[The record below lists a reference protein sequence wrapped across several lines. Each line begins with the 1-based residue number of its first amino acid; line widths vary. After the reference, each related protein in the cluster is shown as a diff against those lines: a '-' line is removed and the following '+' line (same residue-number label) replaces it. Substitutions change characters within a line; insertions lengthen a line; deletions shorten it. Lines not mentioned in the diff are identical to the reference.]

1 MIFALLRLLYCQFCT
16 FRHILL
22 PYTFDVVWTP
32 LCGDC
37 RRKRRGSRIAT
48 FSIFW
53 RKILI
58 TFLTF
63 FWKFSCSTVDRLI
76 LGRSG
81 CDVFWGLFACSCPPT
96 IRWSVVVARA
106 KKSNFASAQFLHP
119 NDNSEIVVFA
129 TFLKLTRGVID
140 WRLGTAD
147 IEGTLLH

>member
-1 MIFALLRLLYCQFCT
+1 MIISGHNDFCEKKSSFFFVVIFALLRLLYCQFCT

-81 CDVFWGLFACSCPPT
+81 CDVFWGLFACSCPP
-96 IRWSVVVARA
+96 IIWWSVVVAQA
-106 KKSNFASAQFLHP
+106 KKSNFASALFLLP

-129 TFLKLTRGVID
+129 TF
-140 WRLGTAD
+140 
-147 IEGTLLH
+147 